1 MTPNDNDRF
10 PVRKNPRMKQ
20 YDYTSHNYYFTT
32 ICTRDKLCLFG
43 SPAKLS
49 PMGEIAADC
58 LRNIP
63 AHFPGVMIDK
73 WVVMPN
79 HIHAIVIL
87 PGSTVNL
94 SNVIGQY
101 TVYDRYMAQLAVD
114 AYSAVRKTETQ
125 MDALNLPAVL
135 AMMQHPVDLEKT
147 LETECVFCTD
157 AAICSCL

>member
-1 MTPNDNDRF
+1 MDKMMPNDNDRF

-20 YDYTSHNYYFTT
+20 YDYTSHNYYFAT

-49 PMGEIAADC
+49 PMGKIAADC

-63 AHFPGVMIDK
+63 AHFPGVIIDK

-87 PGSTVNL
+87 PGTTTNL

-101 TVYDRYMAQLAVD
+101 KAAVTKESRAFYPNVQIWQTSFHD
-114 AYSAVRKTETQ
+114 HVVRDQADYERIWTYIDTNPARW
-125 MDALNLPAVL
+125 MDDCFYIPQAE
-135 AMMQHPVDLEKT
+135 Q
-147 LETECVFCTD
+147 
-157 AAICSCL
+157 